1 MNSLIPARGG
11 LKSGPAGA
19 PGKRSLS
26 PILPLV
32 AGIACLAGACELRVH
47 NESETASGSDTS
59 SASATTDGDGAPEVC
74 LRYVACLKEIDAE
87 AGAEAE
93 ATHGANGSCW
103 SGDETAAADCLAL
116 CDAQL
121 RNYAKAFP
129 DVAACEDEGI
139 VSDVEF
145 EIGQAVFDPV
155 DPFLPPVYKSLE
167 PGATLPV
174 VRGGQGLLMLPFG
187 LRGKNFVITED
198 PNDWD
203 NPKMPRVD
211 MWVDI
216 DGHNVGF
223 GGHFA
228 RLNNYS
234 VGFYPLDDGM
244 GTLEHMYIA
253 IIVPDAIADP
263 QTLTGQPGKVHIELN
278 TFGEPAS
285 IQELE
290 FVVAPQIQEY

>member
-1 MNSLIPARGG
+1 MNSLDFAPRRPAAR
-11 LKSGPAGA
+11 
-19 PGKRSLS
+19 RSTLALIAS
-26 PILPLV
+26 LV
-32 AGIACLAGACELRVH
+32 AGLACELKVYNH
-47 NESETASGSDTS
+47 TEPSSDSDTNTS
-59 SASATTDGDGAPEVC
+59 EATSAGDGAPEVC
-74 LRYVACLKEIDAE
+74 LRYVACLQEIDAA

-93 ATHGANGSCW
+93 ATHGADGKCW
-103 SGDETAAADCLAL
+103 GGDEVAAAECFSL

-121 RNYAKAFP
+121 RNYAAAFP
-129 DVAACEDEGI
+129 DIAACSYEGI

-145 EIGQAVFDPV
+145 EIGEAVFDPE
-155 DPFLPPVYKSLE
+155 DPFAPPVYRELE
-167 PGATLPV
+167 DGGTMTV
-174 VRGGQGLLMLPFG
+174 VRGGQGLLMLPFA

-203 NPKMPRVD
+203 NPRMPRVD

-234 VGFYPLDDGM
+234 VGFYPLGDGM

-253 IIVPDAIADP
+253 IIVPDAITDP

-278 TFGEPAS
+278 TFFEPAAIRELS
-285 IQELE
+285 FVIAPEIQG
-290 FVVAPQIQEY
+290 F

>member
-1 MNSLIPARGG
+1 MTTIP
-11 LKSGPAGA
+11 
-19 PGKRSLS
+19 
-26 PILPLV
+26 PILARVPGIALA
-32 AGIACLAGACELRVH
+32 AGIALVGGACELRVY
-47 NESETASGSDTS
+47 NETEATAGSDTHTS
-59 SASATTDGDGAPEVC
+59 EATTDGDVPEVC
-74 LRYVACLKEIDAE
+74 LRYVACLKEIDGE
-87 AGAEAE
+87 AGAEAD

-103 SGDETAAADCLAL
+103 QGDETAAAECLAL

-121 RNYAKAFP
+121 RNFAAAFP
-129 DVAACEDEGI
+129 DIAACDDEGI

-145 EIGQAVFDPV
+145 EIGEAVFDPI
-155 DPFLPPVYKSLE
+155 DPFLPPVYRKLE
-167 PGATLPV
+167 DGGTMTV
-174 VRGGQGLLMLPFG
+174 VRGGQGLLMLPFA

-203 NPKMPRVD
+203 NPRMPNVD

-234 VGFYPLDDGM
+234 VGFYPLNDGM
-244 GTLEHMYIA
+244 DTLEHMYIA

-263 QTLTGQPGKVHIELN
+263 QTLTGQPGTVHIQLN
-278 TFGEPAS
+278 TFGEPAA
-285 IQELE
+285 IRELE
-290 FVVAPQIQEY
+290 FVVAPEIQGF

>member
-1 MNSLIPARGG
+1 MTSLISPRE
-11 LKSGPAGA
+11 A
-19 PGKRSLS
+19 PGAR
-26 PILPLV
+26 PPGVFTERWRAAVLPLL
-32 AGIACLAGACELRVH
+32 AGIACLACELRVH
-47 NESETASGSDTS
+47 NETASESDSSSEATS
-59 SASATTDGDGAPEVC
+59 AGDGAPEVC
-74 LRYVACLKEIDAE
+74 LRYVVCLKEVDAA

-93 ATHGANGSCW
+93 ATHGAEGSCW
-103 SGDETAAADCLAL
+103 SGKEEEAADCLAL

-121 RNYAKAFP
+121 RNYAAAFP
-129 DVAACEDEGI
+129 DLTACEDEGI

-155 DPFLPPVYKSLE
+155 DPFLPPVYAKLE
-167 PGATLPV
+167 AGGTLPV
-174 VRGGQGLLMLPFG
+174 VRGGQGLLMLAFS

-203 NPKMPRVD
+203 NPKMPHVD

-216 DGHNVGF
+216 EGHNVGF

-234 VGFYPLDDGM
+234 VGFYPIGDGM

-263 QTLTGQPGKVHIELN
+263 QTLTNKPGLVHIELS

-290 FVVAPQIQEY
+290 FVVAPEIQEY